1 MRTSRTGSSTRSWCG
16 DVSNDTS
23 AEAEA
28 VRVAAIRAR
37 SLEARLRDALE
48 LSELVH
54 AAAIAR
60 FKARYPD
67 RTMVELAYMVSE
79 GSHTPRAD

>member
-1 MRTSRTGSSTRSWCG
+1 
-16 DVSNDTS
+16 VSNDTS

-28 VRVAAIRAR
+28 VRVAALRAR
-37 SLEARLRDALE
+37 SPEARLRDALE

-60 FKARYPD
+60 SKARYPD
-67 RTMVELAYMVSE
+67 RTMVELAFMVAE
-79 GSHTPRAD
+79 GRGGF